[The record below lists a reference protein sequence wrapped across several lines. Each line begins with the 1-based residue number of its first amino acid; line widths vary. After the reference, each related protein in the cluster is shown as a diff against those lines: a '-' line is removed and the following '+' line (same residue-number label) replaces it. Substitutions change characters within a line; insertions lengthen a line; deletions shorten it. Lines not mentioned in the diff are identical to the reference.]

1 MLVQTRRIKGDIF
14 TAKDTLEIKLGG
26 FDKTLV
32 QNIVHTVELVSGPN
46 VIHGNGAN
54 CGDYLHYKSTV
65 DADDNDLIDY
75 EFCTMDIDQEAL
87 GDSVVKVKIRYMTN
101 AKQQEF
107 AEATE
112 AALEVTE
119 TDGTFDYPNL
129 EDYMEHDTSGEITLS
144 WSESVFS

>member
-14 TAKDTLEIKLGG
+14 TAKDTLEIKLDG

-54 CGDYLHYKSTV
+54 CGEYLHYKSTV
-65 DADDNDLIDY
+65 DADDNDLVDY
-75 EFCTMDIDQEAL
+75 EFCIMDVDQETL
-87 GDSVVKVKIRYMTN
+87 GDSVIKVKIKYMTN
-101 AKQQEF
+101 AKGKEF
-107 AEATE
+107 DDAME

-119 TDGTFDYPNL
+119 TNGTFDYPDL
-129 EDYMEHDTSGEITLS
+129 EDYMEYASSSEITLS

>member
-32 QNIVHTVELVSGPN
+32 QNIIHTVELVSGPN

-54 CGDYLHYKSTV
+54 CGEYLHYKSTE
-65 DADDNDLIDY
+65 DADDNGLVDY
-75 EFCTMDIDQEAL
+75 QFCTMDVDQEAL
-87 GDSVVKVKIRYMTN
+87 GDSVIKVKIRYMSN
-101 AKQQEF
+101 AKEQEF
-107 AEATE
+107 EVATE

-119 TDGTFDYPNL
+119 SDGTFDYPNI
-129 EDYMEHDTSGEITLS
+129 EDYFEYATSGEITLS
-144 WSESVFS
+144 WSENVFS